1 MRLGFAG
8 TPAFAATALQALIAA
23 KHEVTQV
30 LTQPDRPAGRGLKL
44 QASAVKSL
52 ASQHGLPVMQ
62 PAGLRLD
69 GRFAADA
76 HAARAALQAAAPDV
90 MVVAAYGLL
99 LPPWLLELPRWGCL
113 NIHASLLPRWR
124 GAAPIQRAIEAGDS
138 TTGISIMQMDDG
150 LDTGDVLLAR
160 TAADRRR
167 RHQRDPAR
175 QAGGIGGSA
184 DRRSARS
191 PWRRRARRHAAKRRR
206 RDLRPQD
213 RQARGRARLARQRQP
228 CWSAGCAPSTR
239 FPARRSTIA
248 APR

>member
-44 QASAVKSL
+44 RASAVKAL
-52 ASQHGLPVMQ
+52 ASQHGLTVMQ
-62 PAGLRLD
+62 PAGLRLA
-69 GRFAADA
+69 GRFAAEA
-76 HAARAALQAAAPDV
+76 QATCAALQDAALDV

-99 LPPWLLELPRWGCL
+99 LPPWVLELPRWGCL

-138 TTGISIMQMDDG
+138 ATGISIMQMDAG

-160 TAADRRR
+160 SLPITAADTSATLHDKLAQLGAQLIVEALDRLGASGLTGTP
-167 RHQRDPAR
+167 QSAAGVTYAR
-175 QAGGIGGSA
+175 KIDKQE
-184 DRRSARS
+184 
-191 PWRRRARRHAAKRRR
+191 
-206 RDLRPQD
+206 
-213 RQARGRARLARQRQP
+213 
-228 CWSAGCAPSTR
+228 
-239 FPARRSTIA
+239 
-248 APR
+248 